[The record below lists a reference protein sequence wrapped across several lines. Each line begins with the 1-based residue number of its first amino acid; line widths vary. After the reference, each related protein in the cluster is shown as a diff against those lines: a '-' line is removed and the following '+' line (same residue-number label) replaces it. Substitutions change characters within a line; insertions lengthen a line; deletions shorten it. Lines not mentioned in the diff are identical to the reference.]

1 MDSIVF
7 QIILANRFL
16 TVNLKSFF
24 FLGFR
29 MIPGLEAYLNSCQ
42 TSKMERFAEIVNG
55 F

>member
-24 FLGFR
+24 LGFR
-29 MIPGLEAYLNSCQ
+29 MIPGLEVYLNSCQ